1 MDEEKYPVIQ
11 EEEEEFIGQIID
23 TFEDFL
29 DDKDVII
36 PNEER
41 DTDED
46 LDAEMSV
53 NIYGADYDYI
63 SDELRKI
70 FRRWNIIRP
79 E

>member
-1 MDEEKYPVIQ
+1 MNEEKYPIIQ
-11 EEEEEFIGQIID
+11 EDEEEFIGQIID

-29 DDKDVII
+29 DDKGIVVE
-36 PNEER
+36 NEER
-41 DTDED
+41 DTDGD
-46 LDAEMSV
+46 LDAETSA

-70 FRRWNIIRP
+70 FRHWNIIRP

>member
-1 MDEEKYPVIQ
+1 MNEEKYPVIQ
-11 EEEEEFIGQIID
+11 EDEEEFIGQIID

-29 DDKDVII
+29 DNKGVVIE
-36 PNEER
+36 NEER
-41 DTDED
+41 DADED

-63 SDELRKI
+63 ADELRKI
-70 FRRWNIIRP
+70 FRRWNIIKP